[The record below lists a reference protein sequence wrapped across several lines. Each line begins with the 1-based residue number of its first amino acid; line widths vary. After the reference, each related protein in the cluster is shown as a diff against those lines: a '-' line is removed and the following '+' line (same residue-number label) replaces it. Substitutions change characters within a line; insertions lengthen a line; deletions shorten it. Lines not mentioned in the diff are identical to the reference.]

1 MKRILTA
8 LILIPV
14 VLVLVFLGPWWQW
27 LFTVA
32 VAAVAALAAWEFMGL
47 AEHNGSKPPRIA
59 VLVAILALFICN
71 FAWPGQTAAILGV
84 LSLALLVYCT
94 FFRPV
99 ERMLADASASC
110 SVFQILSTSTI
121 ICCR

>member
-14 VLVLVFLGPWWQW
+14 VLILVFLGPRWQW

-32 VAAVAALAAWEFMGL
+32 VAAVPALAAWECMGL

-59 VLVAILALFICN
+59 VIVAILALFFCN
-71 FAWPGQTAAILGV
+71 FEWPGQLPVFLGV

-94 FFRPV
+94 FFCPV
-99 ERMLADASASC
+99 EKMMADA
-110 SVFQILSTSTI
+110 
-121 ICCR
+121 